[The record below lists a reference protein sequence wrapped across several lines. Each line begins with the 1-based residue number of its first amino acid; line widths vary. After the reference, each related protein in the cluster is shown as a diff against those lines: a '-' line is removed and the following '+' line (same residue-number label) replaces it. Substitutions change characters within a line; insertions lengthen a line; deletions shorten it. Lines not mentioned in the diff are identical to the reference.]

1 MLLCV
6 YVCVVCVH
14 ALCVCVVCVVYVVC
28 VCMLLCMCVWCVCM
42 LLCVCVV
49 CVVYVGV
56 CVHACVWCIWM
67 FVCVCM
73 WCMWYACA
81 CLCVSVVHVACDH
94 MCVYAYMYLRPWFC
108 SSVCLA
114 ILVTM
119 PCGFNYCSFSISPE
133 SHLFCSQI
141 PLLYFVSQLSKPFFE
156 ISIKSDWL

>member
-1 MLLCV
+1 MP
-6 YVCVVCVH
+6 
-14 ALCVCVVCVVYVVC
+14 
-28 VCMLLCMCVWCVCM
+28 
-42 LLCVCVV
+42 LCVCVV

-156 ISIKSDWL
+156 ISIKSDWLWFSFAVSFLTFSKTLFHCPVFLWLSCPLWIIL